1 MSDGQEAPQ
10 RYSAGERISIGIDLH
25 DDSGIYGVWALFVH
39 SDNPNVVI
47 TLPGYAGGAQRA
59 TVYVQNVVV
68 TNTPPGQ
75 YVCKYIQAQDG
86 KGNYS
91 TLYPD
96 ITFYVEQQTASIDA
110 QGPELDGWGF
120 PSEEIEVVEMSVIK
134 AEKGD
139 VQQYANR
146 RRPAEIASGDTTED
160 TDEQEDTQGAPPE
173 DEWVDSQESQD
184 EWVDTQEYVENYINE
199 QISGMTE
206 DTGAGADID
215 LHIERSISGMTEDT
229 GSGADIG
236 AHIDARMDE
245 IARDVTEE
253 TGAEGDPHLHVQRR
267 MKEMA
272 DDIFS
277 DDD

>member
-25 DDSGIYGVWALFVH
+25 DDSGIYGVWAFFVH
-39 SDNPNVVI
+39 SDNPNAVI

-68 TNTPPGQ
+68 TNTTPGQ

-91 TLYPD
+91 TLHPD

-110 QGPELDGWGF
+110 QGPELDGWVF

-146 RRPAEIASGDTTED
+146 RPAEIASATTED
-160 TDEQEDTQGAPPE
+160 TGEQEDTQEPPPEKPPPEEPLPE
-173 DEWVDSQESQD
+173 DEWVD
-184 EWVDTQEYVENYINE
+184 TQQYVENY
-199 QISGMTE
+199 
-206 DTGAGADID
+206 
-215 LHIERSISGMTEDT
+215 
-229 GSGADIG
+229 
-236 AHIDARMDE
+236 
-245 IARDVTEE
+245 
-253 TGAEGDPHLHVQRR
+253 
-267 MKEMA
+267 
-272 DDIFS
+272 
-277 DDD
+277 